1 MNQVA
6 ANRRSPLCRFLVVAP
21 VGRDGELVCGLLN
34 GSGYASE
41 SVSAIAEAA
50 KVESSFLL
58 GLILT
63 DEALAREGLDALRAM
78 VASQPDWS
86 DLPVLLLTS
95 GPIEPRYSVIAS
107 QVRIEIRSLILLDR
121 PVRKELLLSAVQVA
135 CTSRMKQL
143 EVRDAAA
150 KQSRSDEALR
160 NSEKLA
166 VAGRLAATMAH
177 EVNNPLEALGNLLYL
192 VENCGTL
199 EEAKSFGR
207 MATTEL
213 RRINEII
220 DSTLR
225 LHRAPAKA
233 TLTDIGELAYSAV
246 ALFRGRIREHHISES
261 VIAQKSYAYCS
272 EGEIRQALVNL
283 IGNAVDAMAD
293 GGSLNVRV
301 STVTTNGGRYARI
314 TVADTG
320 TGIRKE
326 VRPNLFQQFFT
337 TKGRRGTGLG
347 LWLTRDIVHRNRGK
361 LRFRSRVD
369 SPSGSTFVIYL
380 PCTPPLDLVV
390 SGAQHPDGEQKKVEA
405 A

>member
-1 MNQVA
+1 
-6 ANRRSPLCRFLVVAP
+6 
-21 VGRDGELVCGLLN
+21 VGRDGELICALLN
-34 GSGYASE
+34 GAGYASE
-41 SVSAIAEAA
+41 PVSAIAEAA
-50 KVESSFLL
+50 QVESSSLL

-63 DEALAREGLDALRAM
+63 DEALAREGLDALRAI
-78 VASQPDWS
+78 VAAQPDWS

-95 GPIEPRYSVIAS
+95 GPIEPRYSAIAS
-107 QVRIEIRSLILLDR
+107 QVRIEVRSLILLDR

-135 CTSRMKQL
+135 YTSRMKQL

-199 EEAKSFGR
+199 EEAQSFGR

-213 RRINEII
+213 RRISEII
-220 DSTLR
+220 DNTLR

-233 TLTDIGELAYSAV
+233 ALTDMGELASSAL
-246 ALFRGRIREHHISES
+246 ALFRGKIRERRIIERL
-261 VIAQKSYAYCS
+261 IAHKVYAYCS
-272 EGEIRQALVNL
+272 EGEIRQGLVNL

-301 STVTTNGGRYARI
+301 STVTTNGVCYARI
-314 TVADTG
+314 TIADTG
-320 TGIRKE
+320 SGIRRE
-326 VRPNLFQQFFT
+326 VRPNLFTQFFT
-337 TKGRRGTGLG
+337 TKGMRGTGLG

-369 SPSGSTFVIYL
+369 SPSGTVFAIYL

-390 SGAQHPDGEQKKVEA
+390 SGAHRPDGKA